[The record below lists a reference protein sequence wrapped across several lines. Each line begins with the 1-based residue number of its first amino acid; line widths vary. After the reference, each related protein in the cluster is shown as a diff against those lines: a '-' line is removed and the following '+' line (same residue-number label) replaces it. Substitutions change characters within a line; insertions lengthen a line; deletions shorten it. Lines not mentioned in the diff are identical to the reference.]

1 MKTLGLQPRGLGTE
15 HRAGSVFSGEP
26 LMLRDLLCICQ
37 PGTVFNPLA
46 APWLLLQFPRT
57 GSAGGRL
64 AKLQSAAVSSWAG
77 QAAALGLALL
87 QESNLLYLSK
97 IKEQVT

>member
-26 LMLRDLLCICQ
+26 LMLRDLLCFCQ
-37 PGTVFNPLA
+37 PGTVFNTLA
-46 APWLLLQFPRT
+46 APWLPLQFSRM

-64 AKLQSAAVSSWAG
+64 AKLQSGAAGPWAG
-77 QAAALGLALL
+77 EAAALGLASL

-97 IKEQVT
+97 VK